1 MKGKRNLGK
10 AVVLG
15 LLLSTGMYGAA
26 WADEESGRR
35 DYGLMQIIQLKKVM
49 I

>member
-26 WADEESGRR
+26 WADEEVVA